1 MVRKRIPFV
10 TRTDPD
16 YAASLP
22 SRERPAAELPTRPTQ
37 TKPKADV
44 AISHD
49 VDGPA
54 ELRPPLLPPVT
65 HAPENNSIQIDV
77 RVTALA
83 RQAAALLGCGIAPA
97 QVIRAS
103 LRRAVKRWQLGPGYV
118 APPPDRRAKDAS
130 WTARTSVAVPAA
142 LFDRLQAGQDPLGVC
157 SRWSLVRGQL
167 EPLIWE
173 EIDAL
178 LASLAADED
187 AP

>member
-22 SRERPAAELPTRPTQ
+22 STERPAAGLPTRRTQ
-37 TKPKADV
+37 TE
-44 AISHD
+44 SE
-49 VDGPA
+49 GEFA
-54 ELRPPLLPPVT
+54 EPHGDAAPPEHCPPLLPPAT
-65 HAPENNSIQIDV
+65 RDPENNSIQIDV

-83 RQAAALLGCGIAPA
+83 RQEAALFGCGIAPT

-103 LRRAVKRWQLGPGYV
+103 LRRAVKRWQLVPGYV

-178 LASLAADED
+178 LASLAADEH
-187 AP
+187 AT

>member
-22 SRERPAAELPTRPTQ
+22 SRERPASEFPTRPTQ
-37 TKPKADV
+37 RESEGDFAR
-44 AISHD
+44 SHD
-49 VDGPA
+49 AGGPP
-54 ELRPPLLPPVT
+54 EHRLPLLFPAT
-65 HAPENNSIQIDV
+65 RDPENTSTQIDV

-83 RQAAALLGCGIAPA
+83 RQEAALLGCGIAPA

-103 LRRAVKRWQLGPGYV
+103 LRRAVRRWQLAAVYV
-118 APPPDRRAKDAS
+118 APSPDRRAKEAS

-142 LFDRLQAGQDPLGVC
+142 LFDRLQAAQDPLGVC

-173 EIDAL
+173 EIDLL

>member
-22 SRERPAAELPTRPTQ
+22 SDERPASDLPRSPTQ
-37 TKPKADV
+37 RDSEGDFA
-44 AISHD
+44 
-49 VDGPA
+49 GPNGNA
-54 ELRPPLLPPVT
+54 APPELRPPLLPPAT
-65 HAPENNSIQIDV
+65 RDPEHNSTQIDV

-83 RQAAALLGCGIAPA
+83 RQEAALLGCGIAPA

-103 LRRAVKRWQLGPGYV
+103 LRRAVKRWELLPSYV
-118 APPPDRRAKDAS
+118 APSRDRRAKDAS
-130 WTARTSVAVPAA
+130 WTARTSIAVPAA
-142 LFDRLQAGQDPLGVC
+142 LFDRLQAAQDPLGVC

-178 LASLAADED
+178 LASLAADEG

>member
-22 SRERPAAELPTRPTQ
+22 SDERPALELPARPTQ
-37 TKPKADV
+37 PESKGDFAT
-44 AISHD
+44 SHAA
-49 VDGPA
+49 PP
-54 ELRPPLLPPVT
+54 EHCPPLLPPAT
-65 HAPENNSIQIDV
+65 RDPENNSIQIDV

-83 RQAAALLGCGIAPA
+83 RQEAALLGCGIAPA

-103 LRRAVKRWQLGPGYV
+103 LRRAVKRWKLAADYV
-118 APPPDRRAKDAS
+118 APPPDRRARDAS
-130 WTARTSVAVPAA
+130 WTARTSIAVPAA

-187 AP
+187 AS